1 MDVCTPVSFP
11 DVMSWR
17 DSVRLGGVG
26 VRFVR
31 LALTEKS
38 GRGEQEEDDGNGLGV
53 FPGPWLP

>member
-1 MDVCTPVSFP
+1 MHSGLLYRP
-11 DVMSWR
+11 DVVGDR
-17 DSVRLGGVG
+17 LRLGSVG

-38 GRGEQEEDDGNGLGV
+38 GRGEQEGDDGNGLGV